1 MMENRFGQNV
11 RNELTS
17 KGHKIEVKGTF
28 SSAMGG
34 GQAVVRDSSAG
45 VNYGASDP
53 GRMAKRWRN
62 CRLNRLRTGLGRK
75 RGLSDDAKEFPLGQL
90 VELYWTLSP
99 RLDGRPVCKSL

>member
-1 MMENRFGQNV
+1 
-11 RNELTS
+11 
-17 KGHKIEVKGTF
+17 
-28 SSAMGG
+28 
-34 GQAVVRDSSAG
+34 VRDSSAG

-90 VELYWTLSP
+90 VELYWTLSQ
-99 RLDGRPVCKSL
+99 DWTVGSLQVIVNKCLIARRVGAELHLY